1 MVFATVSV
9 FAIIAGLVILG
20 ITLRGMDIYI
30 SRLMLNDPD
39 ALQISQTML
48 IAAYAGTSFYM
59 AMYLFFL
66 YAYIQYSVI
75 YCKIPKNL
83 TVHANVSIAAVSES

>member
-1 MVFATVSV
+1 MVLATVSL
-9 FAIIAGLVILG
+9 IAVIVGLVILG
-20 ITLRGMDIYI
+20 VTLTGMNIYI
-30 SRLMLNDPD
+30 SRLMPNDLD
-39 ALQISQTML
+39 ALQITQTMWF
-48 IAAYAGTSFYM
+48 AAYTGTSFYM